1 MKKIRKKQQRKR
13 KEKEKESK
21 YKKELKRFDLVLKEI
36 FSRAIGKII
45 SIATGEKIEEKL
57 EDINREVKLLKS
69 LRPDMLFK
77 AGEKIFHIEIQAQQD
92 KTLPKRML
100 LYSVGIEEKF
110 GKEPVQIVLFVGKGN
125 PPPSYF
131 RSEFKFL
138 KFKVVDMKKINPDE
152 FLKSD
157 KPEEVV
163 LGVLA
168 GKYREKPEVFKKVIR
183 KISKIVKNK
192 KELLKYME
200 DISFLGSLF
209 DVEIKIEP
217 MPIQIDIRKTLF
229 YKWGEREGEKRG
241 IVKGLKEGEKRGLVK
256 GLKQGK
262 KEGLKEGLKEGI
274 LGIIQVKF
282 GSSKAKQIKSLLDK
296 INDINRLE
304 KIKKE
309 VIRAENWD
317 DFFKALK
324 NPNSKN
330 KNSKNE

>member
-13 KEKEKESK
+13 KESK

-138 KFKVVDMKKINPDE
+138 KFKVVDWKKIKPDE
-152 FLKSD
+152 FLKSE

-200 DISFLGSLF
+200 DISLLGGLF
-209 DVEIKIEP
+209 DVEIKAEP

-229 YKWGEREGEKRG
+229 YKWGE
-241 IVKGLKEGEKRGLVK
+241 KEGEKRGEKRGILK
-256 GLKQGK
+256 GLKK
-262 KEGLKEGLKEGI
+262 AI
-274 LGIIQVKF
+274 LLDVKLKF
-282 GSSKAKQIKSLLDK
+282 GSQKAEQIKSLLDK

-309 VIRAENWD
+309 VIKSEKWD
-317 DFFKALK
+317 DFLKALK
-324 NPNSKN
+324 NTNSKN
-330 KNSKNE
+330 KNSKNK

>member
-1 MKKIRKKQQRKR
+1 MKKIKKQKQRKKV
-13 KEKEKESK
+13 K
-21 YKKELKRFDLVLKEI
+21 YRLKKELKRFDLVLKEI
-36 FSRAIGKII
+36 FSRAIEKII
-45 SIATGEKIEEKL
+45 SIATGEKIKEKL
-57 EDINREVKLLKS
+57 EDINQEVKLLKS

-77 AGEKIFHIEIQAQQD
+77 AGDKIFHIEIQAQQD

-110 GKEPVQIVLFVGKGN
+110 GKEPIQIVLFVGKGN

-131 RSEFKFL
+131 KSEFKFL
-138 KFKVVDMKKINPDE
+138 KFKVVDLKKIDPDE

-168 GKYREKPEVFKKVIR
+168 GKYREKPEVFSKVIR
-183 KISKIVKNK
+183 KISKIVKSK

-209 DVEIKIEP
+209 DVEIKAEP

-229 YKWGEREGEKRG
+229 YKWGEKEGEKRG
-241 IVKGLKEGEKRGLVK
+241 IVKGLKKGLIK

-262 KEGLKEGLKEGI
+262 QEGLKEGI

-282 GSSKAKQIKSLLDK
+282 GSSKAKLIKNLLDTV
-296 INDINRLE
+296 NDINRLE

-309 VIRAENWD
+309 VIKAKTWD
-317 DFFKALK
+317 DFIKVFK

-330 KNSKNE
+330 KNSKAK

>member
-1 MKKIRKKQQRKR
+1 VKCKKNFGMKKNKREHQREKREYKRKR
-13 KEKEKESK
+13 
-21 YKKELKRFDLVLKEI
+21 ELRRFDLVLKEI
-36 FSRAIGKII
+36 FSRAVGKII

-57 EDINREVKLLKS
+57 EDINQELKLLKS

-125 PPPSYF
+125 PPPSVF

-138 KFKVVDMKKINPDE
+138 KFRVVDWKKIDPDE
-152 FLKSD
+152 FLRSD

-163 LGVLA
+163 LGILA

-183 KISKIVKNK
+183 KISKIIKNK

-200 DISFLGSLF
+200 DISFLGGLF

-229 YKWGEREGEKRG
+229 YKWGEKEGEKRG
-241 IVKGLKEGEKRGLVK
+241 IEKGLKEGEKRGIEK
-256 GLKQGK
+256 GA
-262 KEGLKEGLKEGI
+262 I
-274 LGIIQVKF
+274 LGIIQAKF
-282 GSSKAKQIKSLLDK
+282 GSQKAKQIKSLLDK

-309 VIRAENWD
+309 VIRAKTWE
-317 DFFKALK
+317 DFIKVLK

-330 KNSKNE
+330 KNSKGK

>member
-1 MKKIRKKQQRKR
+1 MKKIKKQKQK
-13 KEKEKESK
+13 KKVK
-21 YKKELKRFDLVLKEI
+21 YRLKKELKRFDLVLKEI
-36 FSRAIGKII
+36 FSRAVGKII

-57 EDINREVKLLKS
+57 EDINQEVKLLKS

-77 AGEKIFHIEIQAQQD
+77 AGDKIFHIEIQAQQD

-138 KFKVVDMKKINPDE
+138 KFRVVDWKKIKPDE
-152 FLKSD
+152 FLKSE

-200 DISFLGSLF
+200 DISFLGGLF
-209 DVEIKIEP
+209 DVEIKVEP

-229 YKWGEREGEKRG
+229 YKWGEQKGFEKG
-241 IVKGLKEGEKRGLVK
+241 KKEGLKEGEKRGIVK

-282 GSSKAKQIKSLLDK
+282 GSSKAEQIKSLLDK

-309 VIRAENWD
+309 VIKSENWD

-324 NPNSKN
+324 NSNSKN

>member
-1 MKKIRKKQQRKR
+1 MKKNKREHKRERREYKRKR
-13 KEKEKESK
+13 
-21 YKKELKRFDLVLKEI
+21 ELRRFDLVLKEI
-36 FSRAIGKII
+36 FSRAVGKII

-57 EDINREVKLLKS
+57 EDINQELKFLKS

-77 AGEKIFHIEIQAQQD
+77 AGDKIFHIEIQAQQD

-110 GKEPVQIVLFVGKGN
+110 GKEPIQIVLFLGKGN

-131 RSEFKFL
+131 KSEFKFL
-138 KFKVVDMKKINPDE
+138 KFKVVDWKKIDPDE
-152 FLKSD
+152 FLKSE

-200 DISFLGSLF
+200 DISFLGGLF
-209 DVEIKIEP
+209 DVEIKVEP
-217 MPIQIDIRKTLF
+217 MPIEIDIRKTLF
-229 YKWGEREGEKRG
+229 YKWGEKEGEKRGILKGLKEGEKRG
-241 IVKGLKEGEKRGLVK
+241 IVKGLEKGEKRGILK
-256 GLKQGK
+256 GLKKGLIK
-262 KEGLKEGLKEGI
+262 GLKKAI
-274 LGIIQVKF
+274 LLDVKLKF
-282 GSSKAKQIKSLLDK
+282 GIPKAEQIKNLLDK

-309 VIRAENWD
+309 VIKAEKWD
-317 DFFKALK
+317 DFFKVFK
-324 NPNSKN
+324 NRRNHR
-330 KNSKNE
+330 

>member
-1 MKKIRKKQQRKR
+1 VKCKKIFGMKKNKREHQREKR
-13 KEKEKESK
+13 K
-21 YKKELKRFDLVLKEI
+21 YKQKRELKRFDLVLKEI
-36 FSRAIGKII
+36 FSRAVGKII
-45 SIATGEKIEEKL
+45 SIAIGEKIEEEL
-57 EDINREVKLLKS
+57 EDINRELKLLKS

-77 AGEKIFHIEIQAQQD
+77 AGDKIFHIEIQAQQD

-110 GKEPVQIVLFVGKGN
+110 GKEPIQIVLFVGKGN

-131 RSEFKFL
+131 RSQFKFL
-138 KFKVVDMKKINPDE
+138 KFKVVDLKKIKPDE

-157 KPEEVV
+157 KPEEIV

-192 KELLKYME
+192 KQLLKYME
-200 DISFLGSLF
+200 DISFLGGLF
-209 DVEIKIEP
+209 DVEIKAEP

-229 YKWGEREGEKRG
+229 YKWGKQEGLREGEKRG
-241 IVKGLKEGEKRGLVK
+241 IVKGLEKGEKRGLIKGLEKGEKRGLIK
-256 GLKQGK
+256 GLKK
-262 KEGLKEGLKEGI
+262 AI
-274 LGIIQVKF
+274 LLDVKLKF
-282 GSSKAKQIKSLLDK
+282 GSSKAKQIKNLLDK

-309 VIRAENWD
+309 VIKSEDWE
-317 DFFKALK
+317 DFVKVFRNHK
-324 NPNSKN
+324 
-330 KNSKNE
+330 

>member
-1 MKKIRKKQQRKR
+1 MKKIKKQKQRKKV
-13 KEKEKESK
+13 K
-21 YKKELKRFDLVLKEI
+21 YRLKKELKRFDLVLKEI
-36 FSRAIGKII
+36 FSRAVGKLI

-57 EDINREVKLLKS
+57 EDITQEVKFLKS

-77 AGEKIFHIEIQAQQD
+77 AGNKIFHIEIQAQQD

-131 RSEFKFL
+131 KSEFKFL
-138 KFKVVDMKKINPDE
+138 KFKVVDLKKINPDE

-157 KPEEVV
+157 KPEEVI

-168 GKYREKPEVFKKVIR
+168 GKYKEKQEVFKKVIR

-200 DISFLGSLF
+200 DISFLGGLF
-209 DVEIKIEP
+209 DVEIKEEH

-229 YKWGEREGEKRG
+229 YKWGEKEGEKRG
-241 IVKGLKEGEKRGLVK
+241 IVKGLKKA
-256 GLKQGK
+256 
-262 KEGLKEGLKEGI
+262 I
-274 LGIIQVKF
+274 LLDIKLKF
-282 GSSKAKQIKSLLDK
+282 GSPKAEQIKNLLDK

-317 DFFKALK
+317 DFIKVFR
-324 NPNSKN
+324 NRRNHR
-330 KNSKNE
+330 

>member
-1 MKKIRKKQQRKR
+1 MKKIKKQKQRKKVKYRFKR
-13 KEKEKESK
+13 
-21 YKKELKRFDLVLKEI
+21 ELKRFDLILKQI
-36 FSRAIGKII
+36 FSRAIWKII

-57 EDINREVKLLKS
+57 EDINQELKSLKS

-77 AGEKIFHIEIQAQQD
+77 AGDKIFHIEIQAQQD

-110 GKEPVQIVLFVGKGN
+110 GKEPIQIVLFVGKGN
-125 PPPSYF
+125 PPSSYF
-131 RSEFKFL
+131 KSEFKFL
-138 KFKVVDMKKINPDE
+138 KFRVVDLKKIDPDE

-157 KPEEVV
+157 KPEEVI

-168 GKYREKPEVFKKVIR
+168 GKYREKPELFKKVIR

-209 DVEIKIEP
+209 DVEIKAEP

-241 IVKGLKEGEKRGLVK
+241 EKRGLIK
-256 GLKQGK
+256 GLKK
-262 KEGLKEGLKEGI
+262 AI
-274 LGIIQVKF
+274 LLDVKLKF
-282 GSSKAKQIKSLLDK
+282 GSSKTKQIKNLLDK

-309 VIRAENWD
+309 VIRAENWE
-317 DFFKALK
+317 DFTKAFR
-324 NPNSKN
+324 NHR
-330 KNSKNE
+330 

>member
-1 MKKIRKKQQRKR
+1 MKKIKKQKQRKKV
-13 KEKEKESK
+13 K
-21 YKKELKRFDLVLKEI
+21 YRLKKELKRFDLVLKEI
-36 FSRAIGKII
+36 FSRAVGKII

-77 AGEKIFHIEIQAQQD
+77 AGDKIFHIEIQAQQD

-110 GKEPVQIVLFVGKGN
+110 GKEPVQIALFVGKGN
-125 PPPSYF
+125 PPSSYF
-131 RSEFKFL
+131 KSEFKFL
-138 KFKVVDMKKINPDE
+138 KFKVVDLKKIDPDE
-152 FLKSD
+152 FIKSD

-168 GKYREKPEVFKKVIR
+168 GKYREKPEIFSKVIR

-200 DISFLGSLF
+200 DISFLGGLF
-209 DVEIKIEP
+209 DVEIKAEP

-229 YKWGEREGEKRG
+229 YKWGEQKGFEKGKKEGLKEGEQRG
-241 IVKGLKEGEKRGLVK
+241 IVKGLKEGEKRGIVK
-256 GLKQGK
+256 GLEKGEK
-262 KEGLKEGLKEGI
+262 RGLIKGLKKAIL
-274 LGIIQVKF
+274 LGIQLKF
-282 GSSKAKQIKSLLDK
+282 GSSKAKQIKKLLDK

-304 KIKKE
+304 KIKKK
-309 VIRAENWD
+309 VIRAENWE
-317 DFFKALK
+317 DFTKAFR
-324 NPNSKN
+324 NHR
-330 KNSKNE
+330 

>member
-1 MKKIRKKQQRKR
+1 MKKKRRNQREKREYKQKR
-13 KEKEKESK
+13 EYKR
-21 YKKELKRFDLVLKEI
+21 KKELKRFDLVLKEI

-45 SIATGEKIEEKL
+45 SIATGEKIKEKL

-77 AGEKIFHIEIQAQQD
+77 AGDKIFHIEIQAQQD

-131 RSEFKFL
+131 KSEFKFL
-138 KFKVVDMKKINPDE
+138 KFRVVDWKKIDPDE

-168 GKYREKPEVFKKVIR
+168 GKYREKPEVFSKVIR

-200 DISFLGSLF
+200 DISFLGGLF
-209 DVEIKIEP
+209 DVEIKAEP

-229 YKWGEREGEKRG
+229 YKWGE
-241 IVKGLKEGEKRGLVK
+241 KEGEKRGEKRGLIK
-256 GLKQGK
+256 GLKK
-262 KEGLKEGLKEGI
+262 AIL
-274 LGIIQVKF
+274 LGIQLKF
-282 GSSKAKQIKSLLDK
+282 GSSKAKQIKNLLDK

-309 VIRAENWD
+309 VIKAENWE
-317 DFFKALK
+317 DFFKVFRKLSFSSSSSSTNHK
-324 NPNSKN
+324 
-330 KNSKNE
+330 

>member
-1 MKKIRKKQQRKR
+1 MKKNKRERQREKRKYKRKR
-13 KEKEKESK
+13 
-21 YKKELKRFDLVLKEI
+21 ELRRFDLVLKEI
-36 FSRAIGKII
+36 FSGAVGKII
-45 SIATGEKIEEKL
+45 SIATGEKIKEKL
-57 EDINREVKLLKS
+57 EDITQEVKFLKS

-77 AGEKIFHIEIQAQQD
+77 AGDKIFHIEIQAQQD

-100 LYSVGIEEKF
+100 IYSVVIEEKF

-125 PPPSYF
+125 PTPSYF

-138 KFKVVDMKKINPDE
+138 KFKVVDLKKIDPDE
-152 FLKSD
+152 FLGSN
-157 KPEEVV
+157 KPEEVI

-168 GKYREKPEVFKKVIR
+168 GKYREKQEVFKKVIR

-200 DISFLGSLF
+200 DISFLGGLF
-209 DVEIKIEP
+209 DVEIKAEP

-241 IVKGLKEGEKRGLVK
+241 ERRGLIK
-256 GLKQGK
+256 
-262 KEGLKEGLKEGI
+262 GLKEGLKKAI
-274 LGIIQVKF
+274 FLDIKFKF
-282 GSSKAKQIKSLLDK
+282 GSSKAKQIKNLLDK

-309 VIRAENWD
+309 VIKSENWE
-317 DFFKALK
+317 DFVKVFRNHK
-324 NPNSKN
+324 
-330 KNSKNE
+330 